1 MTTKN
6 KSIIGKVL
14 SSTFPPI
21 FIVLSLLVGVA
32 ALLLTPREEDPQI
45 VVPMADVVIS
55 APGMAA
61 QQVAT
66 QVTEPL
72 ERLLSQIDGVEYVYS
87 QSHRDQAVVTVRFYV
102 GEDRADSLVKLYN
115 KLYSNQD
122 AIPDVVAQWHV
133 KPIEIDDVPML
144 VAALYSTNAE
154 LVDSF
159 GLRRIAEQATQK
171 LKAIANTNQ
180 VQVIGG
186 QGRRIHIALDSQ
198 ALTAH
203 NTSIDDIA
211 RAVQTGNTQTTAG
224 DIYRHGLRLSV
235 ESGVFFRSASELAAT
250 VVNVVNGT
258 PVYLRDV
265 AEVTDGA
272 EQAEHYTFF
281 YPGVAGEVEKY
292 QQAQYPA
299 VFISVAKQR
308 GANAVWVAD
317 DILQA
322 FAELEAD
329 WLPAGV
335 GLEVIRDYGETADD
349 KVVELVSSLAVAVLV
364 VVVFVGLFLNW
375 RAAAVVA
382 IAIPISYGATLGM
395 DLAFG
400 YSINRVTMFALILAL
415 GLIVDDPIAAI
426 DNIERHMADQGK
438 KSKAAIVSG
447 MTEIRSALLMSTLA
461 IIIVFLPMF
470 FITGMMGPYMGPMA
484 FNVPVA
490 VIFSTITAFFVT
502 PWLAWKLMKVAERR
516 GDYNPKTTLLY
527 RGYQA
532 ALRPLIQSRRRSKT
546 FLWFIAGLFVLA
558 AALPALRLVP
568 LKLLPHDNKAEFQ
581 LVVDMPVGTSVEQS
595 AEVMHAFAEYLQR
608 VPEVKS
614 VSTFSGIASPMDFNG
629 MVRHYFRRGSAH
641 QGEARVVLVEK
652 NQRTMQSN
660 EIVSRLRDDLESL
673 ADSLGV
679 RQLEIVQMPPG
690 PPVMATLV
698 GEVYG
703 QDDTPYTR
711 LEQAAELV
719 SQRLSQEDFVSQV
732 VTSAPNETT
741 VMRFVVDREKA
752 ALSGIA
758 ATDIHRTLV
767 AATQGWTLDYLQV
780 STEINPLPIDLR
792 LPKGSRESLNEL
804 LSLYVRG
811 QQGTALVET
820 GRGVAAAPAPLVQLA
835 ELGQFVE
842 LAADR
847 PIFHKNLKPVVY
859 VYGEVTGRVPA
870 DAVVDMMAD
879 ENSES
884 HSYRPQWL
892 RTYFTNGSGLGWSV
906 PEDIQVL
913 WSGEGEWK
921 ITLDV
926 FRDLGIAYG
935 VALLGV
941 YLVMVLQTGLKA
953 VSGIMM
959 LSIPLT
965 VIGIMP
971 GFWFLNMFAADIG
984 RYPNPS
990 LFTATAM
997 IGMIALAGIVVRNA
1011 LILIEFIQQ
1020 RLKQGSTLEA
1030 ALFEAGAARTR
1041 PILLTA
1047 GTTMLANTVIT
1058 LDPIFSGLAWS
1069 VIFGITAST
1078 LFTLLVIPVVYHLI
1092 YKNVPGHGLSAQA
1105 LEEMS
1110 AKPVKANEGEN
1121 V

>member
-1 MTTKN
+1 MHAKN

-21 FIVLSLLVGVA
+21 FIVLSLLVGVI

-55 APGMAA
+55 APGLPA

-102 GEDRADSLVKLYN
+102 GEDRSESLVKLYN

-122 AIPDVVAQWHV
+122 AIPKVVAQWQI

-144 VAALYSTNAE
+144 VAALYSKNAE
-154 LVDSF
+154 HVDSF
-159 GLRRIAEQATQK
+159 ELRRIAEQATQK
-171 LKAIANTNQ
+171 IKAIANTNQ
-180 VQVIGG
+180 VEVVGG
-186 QGRRIHIALDSQ
+186 LGRRIHVELDSL

-203 NTSIDDIA
+203 NTTINDIA
-211 RAVQTGNTQTTAG
+211 RSVQASNTQTTAG
-224 DIYRHGLRLSV
+224 DIYQNGLRLSV
-235 ESGVFFRSASELAAT
+235 ESGTYFRSANELADT
-250 VVNVVNGT
+250 VVNVVNGL

-265 AEVTDGA
+265 AKVTDGA

-281 YPGVAGEVEKY
+281 YPGVAGDVEKY
-292 QQAQYPA
+292 QQAQHPA
-299 VFISVAKQR
+299 VFLSIAKQR

-317 DILQA
+317 DILAA
-322 FAELEAD
+322 FATLEAD
-329 WLPAGV
+329 WLPEGV

-349 KVVELVSSLAVAVLV
+349 KVIELVSSLAVAILV

-426 DNIERHMADQGK
+426 DNIERHMADEGE
-438 KSKAAIVSG
+438 KSKKAIISG

-461 IIIVFLPMF
+461 VIIVFMPMF

-490 VIFSTITAFFVT
+490 VIFSTITAFFIT

-516 GDYNPKTTLLY
+516 GDYDPKTTLLY
-527 RGYQA
+527 RGYRA
-532 ALRPLIQSRRRSKT
+532 ALQPLIESRRRSKA
-546 FLWFIAGLFVLA
+546 FLWLIAGLFVVA

-581 LVVDMPVGTSVEQS
+581 LVVNMPVGTSVEQS
-595 AEVMHAFAEYLQR
+595 AQVMHAFAQYLQR

-614 VSTFSGIASPMDFNG
+614 VSTFSGVASPMDFNG
-629 MVRHYFRRGSAH
+629 MVRHYFRRGLPH
-641 QGEARVVLVEK
+641 HGEARVVLVDK
-652 NQRTMQSN
+652 NQRAMQSN
-660 EIVSRLRDDLESL
+660 EIVSRLRDELQDL
-673 ADSLGV
+673 ADTLGV

-703 QDDTPYTR
+703 QDDTSYSE
-711 LEQAAELV
+711 LEQAAEQV
-719 SQRLSQEDFVSQV
+719 ATRLAKEDFVSQV

-758 ATDIHRTLV
+758 ATDIHQTLV
-767 AATQGWTLDYLQV
+767 AATDGWAIEHLQLPH
-780 STEINPLPIDLR
+780 EINPLPIEVR
-792 LPKGSRESLNEL
+792 LPKGSRESLNKL

-811 QQGTALVET
+811 QQGNALVDT
-820 GRGVAAAPAPLVQLA
+820 GSGLAAAPAPLVQLA

-842 LAADR
+842 LPADK

-879 ENSES
+879 EGSSSN
-884 HSYRPQWL
+884 SYRPQWL

-906 PEDIQVL
+906 PEDIHVS

-971 GFWFLNMFAADIG
+971 GFWFLNMFAADIA

-1020 RLKQGSTLEA
+1020 RLKQGTGLED

-1078 LFTLLVIPVVYHLI
+1078 LFTLLVIPVVYHLM
-1092 YKNVPGHGLSAQA
+1092 YKNIEGHGLAA
-1105 LEEMS
+1105 RTLEQM
-1110 AKPVKANEGEN
+1110 PVETIKANKGET